1 MLSTREEPSYF
12 CLGSVFSLSLPARL
26 WASYTSFLAIAQC
39 PAHSRQSTSVIP
51 FSFHRN
57 TFSVRMEVSR
67 KCRLEILIFYFIEN
81 LLRMYLFCI

>member
-12 CLGSVFSLSLPARL
+12 CLGSVFSLLLPAQL

-39 PAHSRQSTSVIP
+39 PAHSSHSVIP